1 MAKTILTFLIIVSAT
16 TAVTSTQHLNLAAD
30 LASFHKDVGK
40 FLNFQDTLAQYATS
54 GNAEYVPALD
64 GVQMVSEEARIST
77 IPAPFLKKG
86 KGRQLSNTIKYWAR
100 HYYSDSACTV
110 SKY

>member
-1 MAKTILTFLIIVSAT
+1 MAKAILILLIIVAAT
-16 TAVTSTQHLNLAAD
+16 TAVTSTHHLAAD
-30 LASFHKDVGK
+30 LASVNKDIVAK
-40 FLNFQDTLAQYATS
+40 FLDFQDTLAQYATS
-54 GNAEYVPALD
+54 RNAEYVPA
-64 GVQMVSEEARIST
+64 
-77 IPAPFLKKG
+77 PFLKKE

>member
-54 GNAEYVPALD
+54 GNAEYVPA
-64 GVQMVSEEARIST
+64 
-77 IPAPFLKKG
+77 PFLKKE
-86 KGRQLSNTIKYWAR
+86 KGRQLSNTIKYWGM
-100 HYYSDSACTV
+100 HYSSDSSCTV